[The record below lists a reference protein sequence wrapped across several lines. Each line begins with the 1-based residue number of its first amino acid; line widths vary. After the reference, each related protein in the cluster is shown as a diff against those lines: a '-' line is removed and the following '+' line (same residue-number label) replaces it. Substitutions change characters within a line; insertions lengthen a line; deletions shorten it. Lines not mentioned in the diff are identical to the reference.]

1 MTNNGTPPEDMNSG
15 LFHQDIPTDYHGHL
29 LYRSCSK
36 ALRCRVAE
44 LLNTLQTME
53 SLNPPVIPY
62 LAAWNE
68 MERIIW
74 YEFSGKKLWTLLD
87 CSPDKTAESFRK
99 AVVDRRIY
107 CYNDLDNKVKEEIT
121 LSSDLE
127 GQFQG
132 LREEVKMTGCV
143 EAIYKL
149 CLNDRFFWVKDQ
161 ARIEIFNSDHICLSL
176 GFLTDMTKEME
187 QKALVEKIGYFDE
200 LTSLPRRLIMD
211 RIFEINLGL
220 YTRGRIDDFVF
231 MMVDIDHFK
240 NINDTFGHMAGD
252 YILASL
258 ADLMVSSKRKEDEI
272 GRYGGEEF
280 FGFSLGSIENGLIF
294 AQRLRKIVEQHT
306 FVFEGARIGITVSIG
321 LVAASQIP
329 KDEISAEKMVQYA
342 DRSLYKVKNCGRN
355 QVMLFQYW

>member
-1 MTNNGTPPEDMNSG
+1 MSSGMINHNIPP
-15 LFHQDIPTDYHGHL
+15 DYHGHL
-29 LYRSCSK
+29 LYGNYSE
-36 ALRCRVAE
+36 ALRCRV
-44 LLNTLQTME
+44 LKLFGTLQTME
-53 SLNPPVIPY
+53 SVNPPVIPY

-74 YEFSGKKLWTLLD
+74 YEFSGKKLWSFLN
-87 CSPDKTAESFRK
+87 CSPDKAAERFRK

-107 CYNDLDNKVKEEIT
+107 CYNDLDKKVKEEIT
-121 LSSDLE
+121 TSSELE
-127 GQFQG
+127 GQCQG

-161 ARIEIFNSDHICLSL
+161 AIIEVFNSDAICLSL

-187 QKALVEKIGYFDE
+187 QKDLVEKIGYFDE

-211 RIFEINLGL
+211 RLFEINIGL

-231 MMVDIDHFK
+231 IMIDIDHFK
-240 NINDTFGHMAGD
+240 KVNDTLGHMAGD
-252 YILASL
+252 YILASM
-258 ADLMVSSKRKEDEI
+258 AELMTSSKRKEDEI

-294 AQRLRKIVEQHT
+294 AERLRKTVEQHT
-306 FVFEGARIGITVSIG
+306 FVFEGNRIAITISIG

-329 KDEISAEKMVQYA
+329 ENAISAEKMVEYA
-342 DRSLYKVKNCGRN
+342 DKSLYKAKNCGRN
-355 QVMLFQYW
+355 KVMLFQMA